1 MFVKLYLVL
10 FRNLVDCIN
19 IVFVDEYYV
28 DNFVMD
34 NGYVI
39 LVN

>member
-1 MFVKLYLVL
+1 MFLKLYLVL
-10 FRNLVDCIN
+10 FRNLVDSII